1 MCCDCTRGTIRR
13 ENALPS
19 PQPSPFRERVVYLRS
34 SFPTQF
40 RRLTPMGRTPSG
52 SPVEHG
58 RRNPTR
64 QLRFWLWVR
73 PAPSGRS
80 QRRVFP
86 GPANH
91 SVTSEAP
98 TRRPCSSCCPGV
110 GSLWLGVMA
119 LPPGPP
125 ERQPALEMTASWSA
139 PRQPTESPQPPR
151 ARRARPGRPPR
162 FPRRG
167 GPEPTRSA
175 GQWSRLVSRADL
187 RSACCRPG

>member
-1 MCCDCTRGTIRR
+1 MKAASRGRTPIGVKRINGGMKWPFVIRGHKPSMGHPSPFRERGLGVRAKLPVSRTPKLPMCCDCTRGTIRR

-64 QLRFWLWVR
+64 LLLWIL

-80 QRRVFP
+80 QRRSFTWSGKPFGALVKLP
-86 GPANH
+86 
-91 SVTSEAP
+91 
-98 TRRPCSSCCPGV
+98 
-110 GSLWLGVMA
+110 LGVRA
-119 LPPGPP
+119 LLAVLAS
-125 ERQPALEMTASWSA
+125 ALFGW
-139 PRQPTESPQPPR
+139 
-151 ARRARPGRPPR
+151 G
-162 FPRRG
+162 
-167 GPEPTRSA
+167 
-175 GQWSRLVSRADL
+175 
-187 RSACCRPG
+187 